1 MNTPALPNHPTKA
14 ARRLPA
20 AGIALLV
27 LIVAAVAFLLGRQD
41 WGSPEPQLHE
51 RRSVAQASPPADT
64 VTPVVP
70 GGRSGREQRFTVHA
84 GAKQTVVV
92 NANNNVINRVKTD
105 VRDGV
110 LVVSERG
117 SFAPKLPLAVEITVP
132 NLDSTRLMGSGAIS
146 VDGVQARK
154 FTAEVLGSGM
164 LTISGTDSTT
174 SMPALAGSG
183 NMQLGDLTR
192 PFRHSRQCQAPGAS
206 KCTPPDTLDASIP
219 GQRKHR
225 LQRPPNNAQA
235 DDQRLGLNPAGLKTF
250 TAAQTTV
257 APQLTPARG
266 SRTG

>member
-41 WGSPEPQLHE
+41 WGSPSLSFTNGVRGSGVAATQT
-51 RRSVAQASPPADT
+51 RSLPSFRAVDLAGAST
-64 VTPVVP
+64 L
-70 GGRSGREQRFTVHA
+70 TVHA

-92 NANNNVINRVKTD
+92 NADDNVINRVKTD

-117 SFAPKLPLAVEITVP
+117 SFAPSLPLAVEITVP

-164 LTISGTDSTT
+164 LTISGTVDHLN
-174 SMPALAGSG
+174 ARSG
-183 NMQLGDLTR
+183 WSGKHAAR
-192 PFRHSRQCQAPGAS
+192 RPHCPFRHSRSARLRAPRSARHRH
-206 KCTPPDTLDASIP
+206 PRRIDP